1 MMSRMT
7 PHRCHFPNPV
17 ATPKETIAIRMAERR
32 DWRGRWPQVV
42 LAFSAVI
49 IAVVL
54 VRLDL
59 RQQRNNRIRT
69 LCAEYWGAPD
79 GGDQEQQAW
88 EKTKQLVGVSS
99 LDMLSFCRFYGDQ

>member
-1 MMSRMT
+1 
-7 PHRCHFPNPV
+7 
-17 ATPKETIAIRMAERR
+17 MAEPRHR
-32 DWRGRWPQVV
+32 PCHWQQLALVV
-42 LAFSAVI
+42 SVVI

-59 RQQRNNRIRT
+59 RQQRNNTIRA

-88 EKTKQLVGVSS
+88 EKTRLLVGVSE